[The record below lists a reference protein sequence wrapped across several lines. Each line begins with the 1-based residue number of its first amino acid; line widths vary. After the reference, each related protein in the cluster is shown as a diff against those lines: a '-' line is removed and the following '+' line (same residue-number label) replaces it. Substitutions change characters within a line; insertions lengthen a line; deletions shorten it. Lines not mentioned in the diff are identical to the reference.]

1 MKTKHTIRHFSRQ
14 SGVSILETVIAL
26 GLLLVTNVGIMTIAS
41 VAITAT
47 ENQGHEA
54 ARAAEYA
61 QDKMEQLMSLSFGD
75 GDPPATSGTDTTQ
88 FPAVNSGG
96 TGLAVGGGSDPN
108 NPVSG
113 YVDYLDAKGNP
124 LTITGGTAPNNWF
137 YVRVWQVQT
146 VSSTLK
152 QLTVTAMVRN
162 AVGKNGAAP
171 QATVTS
177 LKSSPF

>member
-1 MKTKHTIRHFSRQ
+1 MKTEHTMRRLSRQ

-26 GLLLVTNVGIMTIAS
+26 GLLLVTNVGVMTIAT

-61 QDKMEQLMSLSFGD
+61 QDKMEQLMSLASGD
-75 GDPPATSGTDTTQ
+75 TTTDTTQ
-88 FPAVNSGG
+88 FPAVSTGG
-96 TGLAVGGGSDPN
+96 TGLTVGGGSDPN
-108 NPVSG
+108 NPVTS
-113 YVDYLDAKGNP
+113 YVDYLDLKGNP
-124 LTITGGTAPNNWF
+124 LTITGGVAPSNWF

-146 VSSTLK
+146 VTSTLK

-162 AVGKNGAAP
+162 AVGNNGAAP
-171 QATVTS
+171 RATVTS

>member
-1 MKTKHTIRHFSRQ
+1 MKMKHTMRHLSRQ
-14 SGVSILETVIAL
+14 SGVSIIETVIAL
-26 GLLLVTNVGIMTIAS
+26 GLLLVTNVGVMTIAT

-61 QDKMEQLMSLSFGD
+61 QDKMEQLMSLAFGD
-75 GDPPATSGTDTTQ
+75 SSTDTTQ
-88 FPAVNSGG
+88 FPAVSTGG
-96 TGLAVGGGSDPN
+96 TGLTVGGGTDPN
-108 NPVSG
+108 NPVTS
-113 YVDYLDAKGNP
+113 YVDYLDSRGNP
-124 LTITGGTAPNNWF
+124 LTITGGTAPSSWF

-162 AVGKNGAAP
+162 AVGTNGAAP
-171 QATVTS
+171 RASVTS

>member
-1 MKTKHTIRHFSRQ
+1 MKTKQTTRHHSRQ

-26 GLLLVTNVGIMTIAS
+26 GLLLVTNVGIMTIAT

-61 QDKMEQLMSLSFGD
+61 QDKMEQLMSLAFGD
-75 GDPPATSGTDTTQ
+75 STTDTTQ
-88 FPAVNSGG
+88 FPAVSTGG

-108 NPVSG
+108 NPVTS
-113 YVDYLDAKGNP
+113 YVDYLDNKGNP
-124 LTITGGTAPNNWF
+124 LTVTGGTAPSTWF

-146 VSSTLK
+146 VTTTLK

-162 AVGKNGAAP
+162 AVGKNGTAP

>member
-1 MKTKHTIRHFSRQ
+1 MKTKQTTRHRSRQ
-14 SGVSILETVIAL
+14 SGMSILETVIAL
-26 GLLLVTNVGIMTIAS
+26 GLLLVTNVGIMTIAT

-54 ARAAEYA
+54 ARATEYA
-61 QDKMEQLMSLSFGD
+61 QDKIEQLMSLSFD
-75 GDPPATSGTDTTQ
+75 DPSTDTTQ
-88 FPAVNSGG
+88 FPAVNTGG
-96 TGLAVGGGSDPN
+96 TGLSVGGGTDPN
-108 NPVSG
+108 NPVTS
-113 YVDYLDAKGNP
+113 YVDYLDLKGNP
-124 LTITGGTAPNNWF
+124 LTVTGGTAPTNWF

-162 AVGKNGAAP
+162 AVGSNGAAP
-171 QATVTS
+171 KATVTS

>member
-1 MKTKHTIRHFSRQ
+1 MKTIHTMRHLSRQ

-26 GLLLVTNVGIMTIAS
+26 GLLLVTNVGIMTIAT

-75 GDPPATSGTDTTQ
+75 TSTDTTQ
-88 FPAVNSGG
+88 FPAVSTGG
-96 TGLAVGGGSDPN
+96 TGLTVGGGSDPN
-108 NPVSG
+108 NPVTN
-113 YVDYLDAKGNP
+113 YVDYLDLKGNP
-124 LTITGGTAPNNWF
+124 LTITGGVAPSNWF

-146 VSSTLK
+146 VSSTLD

-171 QATVTS
+171 KATVTS